1 MRAIDDQ
8 QCSIPRTTDT
18 DSNALRERA
27 ERIALEAAE
36 LAAEAL
42 RVRDQHAG
50 RVDALAKQVERLE
63 RDNVELRTA
72 VSWLLAHA
80 PEAQQGADTWWDAVA
95 RARVAM
101 RGLGVEACAKCTE
114 TSGSFV
120 EGDVEKCDRCA
131 WPRGEPWTPPA
142 ETQP

>member
-1 MRAIDDQ
+1 MT
-8 QCSIPRTTDT
+8 PDT
-18 DSNALRERA
+18 DATDLGRRA

-50 RVDALAKQVERLE
+50 RVDALAKQVVRLE
-63 RDNVELRTA
+63 RENVELRTA
-72 VSWLLAHA
+72 ISWLLAHA

-101 RGLGVEACAKCTE
+101 RGLGVETCVKCTE
-114 TSGSFV
+114 TSGSV
-120 EGDVEKCDRCA
+120 IRDGVVVCDRCC
-131 WPRGEPWTPPA
+131 WPRGLLAWTPPA